1 MFSFSS
7 LLGISIL
14 ASLVISS
21 KSVHETFQISLISHK
36 LIIATITANNPHQIA
51 IIRLILLE
59 SFFLIND
66 QIDANNNKKA
76 EIIHAI
82 THHFVI
88 DGMSAK

>member
-21 KSVHETFQISLISHK
+21 KSVHETFQISLISHA
-36 LIIATITANNPHQIA
+36 LITAIITANNPHQIA

-66 QIDANNNKKA
+66 QIDANNNKKT
-76 EIIHAI
+76 EIIQDI

-88 DGMSAK
+88 DGISAK